1 MYTIIICAVIGL
13 VIGLMIK
20 DLQIILSILG
30 AVIGVWIALF
40 AGMAVTYDTTSYMEK
55 YEIVSINDNSGVS
68 GWYMAMTPNMS
79 FAMYIKTSEG
89 YKLITQGNNATVKF
103 DSINP
108 RIEYT
113 YVKPMDSTID
123 NFVLPLTKHTRLVK
137 VIIYVP
143 ENSIKKD
150 FLLDAK

>member
-13 VIGLMIK
+13 GIGLLKRDDQFM
-20 DLQIILSILG
+20 LSI
-30 AVIGVWIALF
+30 IGALF
-40 AGMAVTYDTTSYMEK
+40 GVMIASFSGMAVTHDTTSYMES
-55 YEIVSINDNSGVS
+55 YEIVSVNDNSGVS
-68 GWYMAMTPNMS
+68 GWYMAMTPTMS

-89 YKLITQGNNATVKF
+89 YRLITQNNNATIKF
-103 DSINP
+103 DSVRP

-113 YVKPMDSTID
+113 YTKPIDSNVD
-123 NFVLPLTKHTRLVK
+123 NFIVPLNKHTRLVN
-137 VIIYVP
+137 VVIYVP